1 MKNEENMNSDEK
13 KTMLFLLALFGIF
26 VLMGLGY
33 IINSLPQEKVD
44 GFSSKWESFQ
54 EAFSSKFEESSEP
67 STIVSNAVE
76 SAENE
81 EADSISNEW
90 DCIRNAKKNGEPWD
104 LSGIGTL
111 IFFPVETSGGVYAKV
126 VVSTT
131 GTISPLSYQESAG
144 IVTFKEEDG
153 TEYSLK
159 GRISVYC
166 TSEKKEIVFNCANK
180 KISIFLPCDSIEYDY
195 KLYD

>member
-13 KTMLFLLALFGIF
+13 KTMLFLFALLGIF
-26 VLMGLGY
+26 ALMGLGY
-33 IINSLPQEKVD
+33 LINSLPQEKVD
-44 GFSSKWESFQ
+44 SFSSKWESFQ
-54 EAFSSKFEESSEP
+54 EAFSNQFEEPSEP

-76 SAENE
+76 SVEGE
-81 EADSISNEW
+81 EVDSISNEW
-90 DCIRNAKKNGEPWD
+90 DYIRNAKKNGEPWD
-104 LSGIGTL
+104 ASGIRAL
-111 IFFPVETSGGVYAKV
+111 IFSPAETSDGVYAKV

-131 GTISPLSYQESAG
+131 GNIYYGQEADG

-153 TEYSLK
+153 TECSLK
-159 GRISVYC
+159 GSISVYC
-166 TSEKKEIVFNCANK
+166 TSEKKEIVFNCVNK

>member
-13 KTMLFLLALFGIF
+13 KTMLFLLALLGIF
-26 VLMGLGY
+26 TLMGLGY
-33 IINSLPQEKVD
+33 LINSLPQEKVD
-44 GFSSKWESFQ
+44 SFSSKLESFQ
-54 EAFSSKFEESSEP
+54 ESFSNQLEESSEP

-76 SAENE
+76 SVEKE
-81 EADSISNEW
+81 EVDSISKEW
-90 DCIRNAKKNGEPWD
+90 NYIRNAKKNGEPWD
-104 LSGIGTL
+104 ISGIGTL
-111 IFFPVETSGGVYAKV
+111 VFYPVEKSDGVYAKA

-131 GTISPLSYQESAG
+131 GNIHYSKEADG

-159 GRISVYC
+159 GSISVYC
-166 TSEKKEIVFNCANK
+166 TSEKREIVFNCVNNR
-180 KISIFLPCDSIEYDY
+180 ISIFLPCDSIEYDY